1 MITRDELTTMEFRDI
16 VSGAPLPPIT
26 PGEVLME
33 EFMQPLGLT
42 ARALAAE
49 IGVPNNRISA
59 IIKGTRAITGE
70 TAILLGRRFETSAEM
85 WMNLQV
91 SHDLALAREA
101 MAA

>member
-1 MITRDELTTMEFRDI
+1 MITRDELTTMDFRDVAI
-16 VSGAPLPPIT
+16 GEPLPPIT

-33 EFMQPLGLT
+33 EFMQPFGLT

-59 IIKGTRAITGE
+59 IINGTRAITGE
-70 TAILLGRRFETSAEM
+70 TAILLGRRFGTSAEM